1 MNSNRP
7 YLLRALYDWIC
18 DNHLTP
24 YVLVDTSGEDL
35 NVPQDFVEDNRI
47 VLNISPSA
55 VRDLDLSND
64 YINFK
69 ARFSGQSM
77 SVYFPV
83 EAVLAIYAK
92 ENGRGMIFPDEE
104 QEIEANDEAVSNTE
118 PKETEDKK
126 HSLLFFLEFVSSLY
140 LYFSE

>member
-24 YVLVDTSGEDL
+24 YLLVDASGDDL
-35 NVPQDFVEDNRI
+35 SIPNDFVEDNKI

-69 ARFSGQSM
+69 ARFSGKSM
-77 SVYFPV
+77 NVYFPIG
-83 EAVLAIYAK
+83 AVLAIYAN
-92 ENGRGMIFPDEE
+92 ENGRGMVFQEE
-104 QEIEANDEAVSNTE
+104 QQEVNIDKESVSNSE
-118 PKETEDKK
+118 PEKK
-126 HSLLFFLEFVSSLY
+126 AVKKKKGSHLKIVK
-140 LYFSE
+140 

>member
-24 YVLVDTSGEDL
+24 YLLVDASGDDL
-35 NVPQDFVEDNRI
+35 SIPYDFVEDNKI
-47 VLNISPSA
+47 VLNISSSA

-77 SVYFPV
+77 NVYFPV
-83 EAVLAIYAK
+83 EAVLAIYAN
-92 ENGRGMIFPDEE
+92 ENGRGMIFQEEE
-104 QEIEANDEAVSNTE
+104 QEIKTDKKSVSNSE
-118 PKETEDKK
+118 PEKKEVKK
-126 HSLLFFLEFVSSLY
+126 KKGSHLKVVK
-140 LYFSE
+140 

>member
-24 YVLVDTSGEDL
+24 YLLVDASGSDL
-35 NVPQDFVEDNRI
+35 NIPRDFVEDDKI
-47 VLNISPSA
+47 ILNIAPSA

-69 ARFSGQSM
+69 ARFSGTSM
-77 SVYFPV
+77 NVYFPN

-92 ENGRGMIFPDEE
+92 ENGRGMIFPEEEEEVKQGDESVSNSE
-104 QEIEANDEAVSNTE
+104 PEEIEE
-118 PKETEDKK
+118 KKEDKK
-126 HSLLFFLEFVSSLY
+126 KEKKKDRSHLKVIK
-140 LYFSE
+140 

>member
-1 MNSNRP
+1 MTSNKP

-24 YVLVDTSGEDL
+24 YLLVDATGDDL
-35 NVPQDFVEDNRI
+35 NIPHEFVEDGKI

-69 ARFSGQSM
+69 ARFSGKSM
-77 SVYFPV
+77 NVYFPND
-83 EAVLAIYAK
+83 AVQAIYAK
-92 ENGRGMIFPDEE
+92 ENGRGMIFPEEE
-104 QEIEANDEAVSNTE
+104 QEVADGDDTVSNSE
-118 PKETEDKK
+118 PVEVEDKK
-126 HSLLFFLEFVSSLY
+126 EEKKKKKDRSHLKVIK
-140 LYFSE
+140 

>member
-24 YVLVDTSGEDL
+24 YLLVDATGDDL
-35 NVPQDFVEDNRI
+35 SIPFDFVKENKI

-64 YINFK
+64 FINFK

-77 SVYFPV
+77 NVYFPV
-83 EAVLAIYAK
+83 TAVLAIYAN
-92 ENGRGMIFPDEE
+92 ENGRGMIFQEE
-104 QEIEANDEAVSNTE
+104 DHEVKKDNESISNTE
-118 PKETEDKK
+118 PEKK
-126 HSLLFFLEFVSSLY
+126 KTKKKKGSHLKIVK
-140 LYFSE
+140 

>member
-24 YVLVDTSGEDL
+24 YLLVDASGGDIS
-35 NVPQDFVEDNRI
+35 VPNDFVEDNKI
-47 VLNISPSA
+47 VLNIAPSA

-69 ARFSGQSM
+69 ARFSGKSM
-77 SVYFPV
+77 NVYFPIG
-83 EAVLAIYAK
+83 AVLAIYAN
-92 ENGRGMIFPDEE
+92 ENGRGMVFQEE
-104 QEIEANDEAVSNTE
+104 QQEVNVDKETVSNSE
-118 PKETEDKK
+118 PEKK
-126 HSLLFFLEFVSSLY
+126 AVKKKKGSHLKIVK
-140 LYFSE
+140 

>member
-1 MNSNRP
+1 MTSNRP

-24 YVLVDTSGEDL
+24 YLLVDATGDDL
-35 NVPQDFVEDNRI
+35 NIPHEFVEDGKI

-69 ARFSGQSM
+69 ARFSGKSM
-77 SVYFPV
+77 NVYFPNESV
-83 EAVLAIYAK
+83 QAIYAK
-92 ENGRGMIFPDEE
+92 ENGRGMIFPEE
-104 QEIEANDEAVSNTE
+104 DQEVAEGDDSVSNSE
-118 PKETEDKK
+118 PEQVVEKKEEKK
-126 HSLLFFLEFVSSLY
+126 KKDRSHLKVIK
-140 LYFSE
+140 

>member
-24 YVLVDTSGEDL
+24 YLLVDATGDDL
-35 NVPQDFVEDNRI
+35 SIPNDFVEDNKI
-47 VLNISPSA
+47 VLNISASA

-69 ARFSGQSM
+69 ARFSGKSM
-77 SVYFPV
+77 NVYFPV
-83 EAVLAIYAK
+83 EAVLAIYAN
-92 ENGRGMIFPDEE
+92 ENGRGMIFQEEE
-104 QEIEANDEAVSNTE
+104 QKVKTDKKSVSNS
-118 PKETEDKK
+118 DQAWRRRIAAVA
-126 HSLLFFLEFVSSLY
+126 LLFLI
-140 LYFSE
+140 

>member
-7 YLLRALYDWIC
+7 YLLRGLYDWIC

-24 YVLVDTSGEDL
+24 YLLVDTRGKDL
-35 NVPQDFVEDNRI
+35 SVPSEFVKDDRI
-47 VLNISPSA
+47 VLNIAPSA

-69 ARFSGQSM
+69 ARFSGKSM
-77 SVYFPV
+77 NVYFPV

-92 ENGRGMIFPDEE
+92 ENGRGMIFPEEEE
-104 QEIEANDEAVSNTE
+104 QVELAEDPVSNSEANKTE
-118 PKETEDKK
+118 EKNKEKK
-126 HSLLFFLEFVSSLY
+126 KKKDRSHLKVIK
-140 LYFSE
+140 

>member
-24 YVLVDTSGEDL
+24 YLLVDASGDDL
-35 NVPQDFVEDNRI
+35 SIPYDFVEDDKI
-47 VLNISPSA
+47 VLNISASA

-69 ARFSGQSM
+69 ARFSGKSM
-77 SVYFPV
+77 NVYFPI
-83 EAVLAIYAK
+83 EAVIAIYAN
-92 ENGRGMIFPDEE
+92 ENGRGMIFQEEE
-104 QEIEANDEAVSNTE
+104 QEIKTDKKSVSNSAAE
-118 PKETEDKK
+118 KKEVKK
-126 HSLLFFLEFVSSLY
+126 KKKSHLKIVK
-140 LYFSE
+140 

>member
-24 YVLVDTSGEDL
+24 YLLVDASGDDL
-35 NVPQDFVEDNRI
+35 SIPYDFVEDDKI
-47 VLNISPSA
+47 VLNISASA

-69 ARFSGQSM
+69 ARFSGKSM
-77 SVYFPV
+77 NVYFPV
-83 EAVLAIYAK
+83 EAVIAIYAN
-92 ENGRGMIFPDEE
+92 ENGRGMIFQEEE
-104 QEIEANDEAVSNTE
+104 QEVRTDSKPVSNSVAE
-118 PKETEDKK
+118 KKEVKK
-126 HSLLFFLEFVSSLY
+126 KKKSHLKIVK
-140 LYFSE
+140 

>member
-24 YVLVDTSGEDL
+24 YLLVDASGDDL
-35 NVPQDFVEDNRI
+35 NIPHDFVEDNKI
-47 VLNISPSA
+47 VLNLSPSA

-69 ARFSGQSM
+69 ARFSGKSM

-83 EAVLAIYAK
+83 GAVLAIYAN
-92 ENGRGMIFPDEE
+92 ENGRGMIFQEDHQEVNVAEE
-104 QEIEANDEAVSNTE
+104 SVSNSE
-118 PKETEDKK
+118 PEKKEVKK
-126 HSLLFFLEFVSSLY
+126 KKSSHLKIVK
-140 LYFSE
+140 

>member
-1 MNSNRP
+1 MTSNRP

-24 YVLVDTSGEDL
+24 YLLVDATGDDL
-35 NVPQDFVEDNRI
+35 NIPHEFVEDGKI

-69 ARFSGQSM
+69 ARFSGKSM
-77 SVYFPV
+77 NVYFPNKSV
-83 EAVLAIYAK
+83 QAIYAK
-92 ENGRGMIFPDEE
+92 ENGKGMVFPEE
-104 QEIEANDEAVSNTE
+104 EIDSPDDLVSDPELNK
-118 PKETEDKK
+118 PDDKK
-126 HSLLFFLEFVSSLY
+126 KAEKKKDRSHLKVIK
-140 LYFSE
+140 

>member
-1 MNSNRP
+1 MTSNRP

-24 YVLVDTSGEDL
+24 YVLVDATGDDL
-35 NVPQDFVEDNRI
+35 NIPHEFVEDGRI
-47 VLNISPSA
+47 ILNVSPSA

-77 SVYFPV
+77 NVYFPND
-83 EAVLAIYAK
+83 AVLAIYAK
-92 ENGRGMIFPDEE
+92 ENGRGMIFPEEE
-104 QEIEANDEAVSNTE
+104 QEVAEADETTSN
-118 PKETEDKK
+118 ETSDKPEEK
-126 HSLLFFLEFVSSLY
+126 KDEKKDAKKKKDRSHLKVIK
-140 LYFSE
+140 

>member
-1 MNSNRP
+1 MTSNKP
-7 YLLRALYDWIC
+7 YLIRALYDWIV

-24 YVLVDTSGEDL
+24 HVLVDASCDDL
-35 NVPQDFVEDNRI
+35 SVPADYVEDDRI

-77 SVYFPV
+77 NVYFPSN
-83 EAVLAIYAK
+83 AVLAIYAK
-92 ENGRGMIFPDEE
+92 ENGRGMIFAEEE
-104 QEIEANDEAVSNTE
+104 QVDSATDTEEIAEE
-118 PKETEDKK
+118 KKDKK
-126 HSLLFFLEFVSSLY
+126 KKKPHLKVIK
-140 LYFSE
+140 

>member
-1 MNSNRP
+1 MTSNKP

-24 YVLVDTSGEDL
+24 YLLVDATGDDL
-35 NVPQDFVEDNRI
+35 SIPFEFVEDGKI
-47 VLNISPSA
+47 ILNISLSA

-77 SVYFPV
+77 NVYFPV
-83 EAVLAIYAK
+83 NAVLAIYAK
-92 ENGRGMIFPDEE
+92 ENGRGMIFQEEE
-104 QEIEANDEAVSNTE
+104 QNI
-118 PKETEDKK
+118 ETESQPTVTKPQNKK
-126 HSLLFFLEFVSSLY
+126 E
-140 LYFSE
+140 SEKSKAPHLRVVK

>member
-24 YVLVDTSGEDL
+24 YLLVDATGDDL
-35 NVPQDFVEDNRI
+35 SIPFDFVEDNKI

-77 SVYFPV
+77 NVYFPV
-83 EAVLAIYAK
+83 GAVLAIYAN
-92 ENGRGMIFPDEE
+92 ENGRGMIFQEEE
-104 QEIEANDEAVSNTE
+104 QEVKKTDETVSNTE
-118 PKETEDKK
+118 SEKK
-126 HSLLFFLEFVSSLY
+126 GTKKKKGSHLKVVK
-140 LYFSE
+140 